1 MNIFILDRNPKI
13 AASYHCDKHVVK
25 MILESAQ
32 MLSTAHWIKL
42 LESKQKSAVD
52 FKRVKDMKEYLYSET
67 NKKLHPPYKLTH
79 HRHPCTIWTHQ
90 TKENYMWHV
99 CLFKELCT
107 EYTRRY
113 KKIHKSEQYLS
124 WFQNNIPLNLRSVTL
139 QEFPVCMKEEYKISV
154 DPVIC
159 YKYYYIKDKSRF
171 AKWRYSKEP
180 SWYTK
185 GLKKLI
191 KVS

>member
-42 LESKQKSAVD
+42 LESKQKSAAD

-113 KKIHKSEQYLS
+113 KKIHKSEQYYTPRVS
-124 WFQNNIPLNLRSVTL
+124 CVYERRIQNFSRSCYML
-139 QEFPVCMKEEYKISV
+139 QVLLYKRQ
-154 DPVIC
+154 
-159 YKYYYIKDKSRF
+159 K
-171 AKWRYSKEP
+171 
-180 SWYTK
+180 
-185 GLKKLI
+185 
-191 KVS
+191 